1 MNISLDEQLNKR
13 ALFQLLEAFRMKALK
28 DCVYA
33 LFALKVF
40 QCHFGI
46 NVNIGNW

>member
-1 MNISLDEQLNKR
+1 MNISLDEQLDKS
-13 ALFQLLEAFRMKALK
+13 AFFLLLEAFRVKALK

-40 QCHFGI
+40 QCPFGI
-46 NVNIGNW
+46 NANTGN

>member
-1 MNISLDEQLNKR
+1 MNISLGKVR
-13 ALFQLLEAFRMKALK
+13 ALFQLLEAFRVKALK

-40 QCHFGI
+40 QCHSGI
-46 NVNIGNW
+46 NANTGN